1 VTILIDSKG
10 VVVKRTAGLS
20 ANPEMIQAIDKLMEG
35 PAAAAKPKQA
45 TAKPAPNKK

>member
-20 ANPEMIQAIDKLMEG
+20 ANPEMIQAIEKLMEG
-35 PAAAAKPKQA
+35 PAAAKPKQA
-45 TAKPAPNKK
+45 TAKPSPNKK